1 LNLHFRQRPFPA
13 GNPLANA
20 LVVIA
25 GIIVISLSLA
35 LGFVVFIGI
44 TGFLL
49 VTAALVGLRNWWSGR
64 RFPTD
69 GGKERG
75 GDTREVG
82 RHYVI
87 EGQYREVR
95 PPGDDRDDA

>member
-1 LNLHFRQRPFPA
+1 MNLHFRQRPFPA

-20 LVVIA
+20 LVVIV
-25 GIIVISLSLA
+25 GIVVISLSLA

-49 VTAALVGLRNWWSGR
+49 VTAAIVGLRNWWFGRSIPTTGGEERSG
-64 RFPTD
+64 
-69 GGKERG
+69 E
-75 GDTREVG
+75 TREVG
-82 RHYVI
+82 RHYII

-95 PPGDDRDDA
+95 RPGDDRRDA